1 MNALV
6 QVESRGEGRSLT
18 AAAVKEHVQLIQE
31 VMRSV
36 MKPDVHYGIIPGCK
50 LPSLWKAGSEVLLTT
65 FRIAVSVQ
73 AEDLSTP
80 DCIRYRVRAIG
91 THQSSGVV
99 IGEGVGECSS
109 DEEKYKWRQTYVKK
123 EFEATPESRRRMK
136 YSEYKG
142 KGSEKMQVRT
152 EPADVANTIL
162 KMAKKRAQIDMTLT
176 ALAASDCFS
185 QDLEDLPE
193 GLIEPEHE
201 PTPEELAARRK
212 AQHDEAHGRHSESVK
227 FIQERLNADDGKAA
241 HDEWM
246 SIDEKDRMALW
257 LATTKGGCFSTA
269 QREALSK
276 LSAAASVAA
285 VNRNEAEAAAKTDR
299 EILQGAPK

>member
-1 MNALV
+1 MNSITV
-6 QVESRGEGRSLT
+6 IDRPQGRSLT
-18 AAAVKEHVQLIQE
+18 AADVREHVNLIQE

-73 AEDLSTP
+73 AEDLSGP

-91 THQSSGVV
+91 THQASGVV

-123 EFEATPESRRRMK
+123 EYDATPESRRRMK
-136 YSEYKG
+136 YSEYQG
-142 KGSEKMQVRT
+142 RTTEKMQVRT

-193 GLIEPEHE
+193 GLVEREPE
-201 PTPEELAARRK
+201 PTPEEMLVRRK
-212 AQHDEAHGRHSESVK
+212 NQHDEALSRHVESVAY
-227 FIQERLNADDGKAA
+227 I
-241 HDEWM
+241 
-246 SIDEKDRMALW
+246 KDRLTAGDVKSAQEEWASIHQADQMALW
-257 LATTKGGCFSTA
+257 LAPTKGGCLTTEERKQIKDGAPAPPAEGFVP
-269 QREALSK
+269 
-276 LSAAASVAA
+276 AAERDIVKG
-285 VNRNEAEAAAKTDR
+285 AEA
-299 EILQGAPK
+299 Q